1 MHKDI
6 ENKLGNLEAQKKQ
19 VKLEISE
26 LEDALLAR
34 EELLNK
40 VDGAIEFA
48 KSIIEVPR
56 DDKKDKKEKKDA

>member
-6 ENKLGNLEAQKKQ
+6 ENKIGNLEAQRKQ

-26 LEDALLAR
+26 LEDALTQR

-56 DDKKDKKEKKDA
+56 DDKKKKEKQDA

>member
-6 ENKLGNLEAQKKQ
+6 ENKIGNLEAQKKQ

>member
-56 DDKKDKKEKKDA
+56 DDKKDKKEKEDA

>member
-6 ENKLGNLEAQKKQ
+6 ENKIGNLEAQKKQ

-26 LEDALLAR
+26 LEDALMAR

-40 VDGAIEFA
+40 IDGAIEFA

>member
-6 ENKLGNLEAQKKQ
+6 ENKIGNLEAQKKQ

-48 KSIIEVPR
+48 KSIVEVPR
-56 DDKKDKKEKKDA
+56 DDKKDNKEKKDA

>member
-56 DDKKDKKEKKDA
+56 DNKKDKKEKEDA